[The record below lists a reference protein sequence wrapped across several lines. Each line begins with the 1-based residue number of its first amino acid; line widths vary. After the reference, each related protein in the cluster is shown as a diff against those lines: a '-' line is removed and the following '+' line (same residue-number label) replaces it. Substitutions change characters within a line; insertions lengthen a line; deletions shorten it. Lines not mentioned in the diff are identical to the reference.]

1 MITNVQ
7 NFPSS
12 SQIDRMKRI
21 VNDPNP
27 NPAVVLIIDDMREN
41 RLLLSSQLK
50 LDGHNIIEASGG
62 HDGIGMA
69 KEHDPDLIL
78 LDVMMP
84 DINGFEVC
92 KILKEDPV
100 THLIP
105 IIMITA
111 LSKVESRIEGKK
123 AGADEFLSRPHI
135 REELLVRVRTLIQ
148 LKRARKRLEEERHRL
163 QLLYDISRAVST
175 QLDLESMM
183 STIISQTQA
192 AVGATKGNIMLLNEQ
207 GQVYHKFIV
216 RAGSPIEISDR
227 VTQEVMTRGLGGWL
241 INNRR
246 PEIIKDIRQDDRWVT
261 LPDDEG
267 ETGSAIGIPL
277 IGSDRIVGI
286 LILNHPDVGYF
297 KEEHRELLEALGS
310 TVSTAIA
317 NAHLFTEV
325 SEERRKLEA
334 ILAQATDAIVTTD
347 EAWNISLFNQAA
359 ERLFGIKAQAV
370 TGKNLGDVKSLSKL
384 LTVYNQDN
392 DYSHAQ
398 EISLENGNTL
408 FASVSS
414 IRGVGY
420 AAVLQDITELKR
432 IEEFRLDQER
442 RKKQEI
448 KDSFSRYMGP
458 SLVDHVLSH
467 EPGLMARR
475 ERRHAVVMF
484 ADIRSSTRFI
494 RLVEPN
500 DVIARLNNYFTQM
513 TEVVYEFDGTIFE
526 LTGDEI
532 LVAFNAPFDQ
542 ADASV
547 RAVETAVAMHK
558 RFNALRDKL
567 FHGLSSSFGMGI
579 GIDQGDVI
587 VGNVGAETRMT
598 FRMVGDAVNTA
609 HRLVDIASDGQIV
622 LSESVYQNVQA
633 SSPSLFDLNAA
644 SMMGKVKIQGKD
656 EPEPLYRME
665 ILLEHKRPKS

>member
-1 MITNVQ
+1 MN
-7 NFPSS
+7 S
-12 SQIDRMKRI
+12 I
-21 VNDPNP
+21 VNHINKDQS
-27 NPAVVLIIDDMREN
+27 VVLIIDDMREN
-41 RLLLSSQLK
+41 RLLLSSQLR
-50 LDGHNIIEASGG
+50 LDGHTIIEASGG
-62 HDGIGMA
+62 QDGIAMA
-69 KEHDPDLIL
+69 HEHDPDLIL

-92 KILKEDPV
+92 KILKGDPS

-148 LKRARKRLEEERHRL
+148 LKRARTNLEEERHRL
-163 QLLYDISRAVST
+163 QLLYNISRAVST

-183 STIISQTQA
+183 STIITQTQA

-207 GQVYHKFIV
+207 GQVYHKFII

-241 INNRR
+241 VTNKRS
-246 PEIIKDIRQDDRWVT
+246 EIIHDIRQDDRWVT
-261 LPDDEG
+261 LPDDAR
-267 ETGSAIGIPL
+267 ETGSAIGVPL
-277 IGSDRIVGI
+277 VGSDRMVGI

-297 KEEHRELLEALGS
+297 TEEHRELLIALGS

-334 ILAQATDAIVTTD
+334 ILGQSTDAIVTTD
-347 EAWNISLFNQAA
+347 EEWHISLFNQAA
-359 ERLFGIKAQAV
+359 ERLFNLNAEDVAGKYIGDIKP
-370 TGKNLGDVKSLSKL
+370 LSVL
-384 LTVYNQDN
+384 LTLNN
-392 DYSHAQ
+392 NNGNNHASAQ
-398 EISLENGNTL
+398 EVNLENGNTL
-408 FASVSS
+408 YTSVSS
-414 IRGVGY
+414 IHGVGY

-432 IEEFRLDQER
+432 IEEFRLAEER

-448 KDSFSRYMGP
+448 KETFSRYMGP
-458 SLVDHVLSH
+458 SLVDYVLSH

-484 ADIRSSTRFI
+484 ADLRSSTRFI

-500 DVIARLNNYFTQM
+500 DVIARLNRFFTQM
-513 TEVVYEFDGTIFE
+513 TEVVYQFEGTIFE

-542 ADASV
+542 ADASS
-547 RAVETAVAMHK
+547 RALETAVAMHQ
-558 RFNALRDKL
+558 RFNALRVEL
-567 FHGLSSSFGMGI
+567 FEGLTSSFGMGI
-579 GIDQGDVI
+579 GIDQGNVI

-609 HRLVDIASDGQIV
+609 HRLVDIAADGQIV
-622 LSESVYQNVQA
+622 ISESVYKNLEIE
-633 SSPSLFDLNAA
+633 PSTLLKANPLLP
-644 SMMGKVKIQGKD
+644 MGEVEIRGKD
-656 EPEPLYRME
+656 EPERLYKVHIPREQMRHE
-665 ILLEHKRPKS
+665 

>member
-1 MITNVQ
+1 MNHTN
-7 NFPSS
+7 NEPS
-12 SQIDRMKRI
+12 
-21 VNDPNP
+21 
-27 NPAVVLIIDDMREN
+27 VVLIIDDMREN
-41 RLLLSSQLK
+41 RLLLSSQLR

-62 HDGIGMA
+62 QDGIAMA

-84 DINGFEVC
+84 DLNGFEVC
-92 KILKEDPV
+92 KILKGDAQ

-148 LKRARKRLEEERHRL
+148 LKRARTNLEEERHRL
-163 QLLYDISRAVST
+163 QLLYNISRAVST

-183 STIISQTQA
+183 SAIITQTQA
-192 AVGATKGNIMLLNEQ
+192 AVGATKGNIMLLNELEE
-207 GQVYHKFIV
+207 VYHKFII

-227 VTQEVMTRGLGGWL
+227 VTKEVMTRGLGGWL
-241 INNRR
+241 VTHKRS
-246 PEIIKDIRQDDRWVT
+246 EIIHDIRQDARWVT

-267 ETGSAIGIPL
+267 ETGSAIGVPL

-297 KEEHRELLEALGS
+297 TEEHRELLIALGS

-317 NAHLFTEV
+317 NAHLFTEI

-334 ILAQATDAIVTTD
+334 ILGQATDAIVTTD
-347 EAWNISLFNQAA
+347 ENWNISLFNQAA
-359 ERLFGIKAQAV
+359 ERLFDLRAKDVA
-370 TGKNLGDVKSLSKL
+370 GKYIGDVKPLSALLKL
-384 LTVYNQDN
+384 
-392 DYSHAQ
+392 YSNGSSHASAQ
-398 EISLENGNTL
+398 EINLENGNTL
-408 FASVSS
+408 YTSVSP
-414 IRGVGY
+414 IHGVGY

-448 KDSFSRYMGP
+448 KETFSRYMGP
-458 SLVDHVLSH
+458 SLVDYVLSH

-484 ADIRSSTRFI
+484 ADLRSSTRFI

-500 DVIARLNNYFTQM
+500 DVIARLNRFFTQM
-513 TEVVYEFDGTIFE
+513 TEVVYKFEGTIFE

-532 LVAFNAPFDQ
+532 LIAFNAPFDQ
-542 ADASV
+542 VDASS
-547 RAVETAVAMHK
+547 RALETAVAMHQ
-558 RFNALRDKL
+558 RFNALRVEL
-567 FHGLSSSFGMGI
+567 FEGLTSSFGMGI
-579 GIDQGDVI
+579 GIDQGNVI

-609 HRLVDIASDGQIV
+609 HRLVDIAADGQIV
-622 LSESVYQNVQA
+622 ISESVYENLEID
-633 SSPSLFDLNAA
+633 SNALLQINPLEP
-644 SMMGKVKIQGKD
+644 MGEVEIRGKD
-656 EPEPLYRME
+656 EPERLYRVE
-665 ILLEHKRPKS
+665 IPREQMRHE

>member
-1 MITNVQ
+1 MNQTNQ
-7 NFPSS
+7 DSS
-12 SQIDRMKRI
+12 
-21 VNDPNP
+21 
-27 NPAVVLIIDDMREN
+27 VVLIIDDMREN

-50 LDGHNIIEASGG
+50 LDGHNILEASGG
-62 HDGIGMA
+62 QDGIAMA
-69 KEHDPDLIL
+69 QKHDPDLIL

-92 KILKEDPV
+92 KILKSDPT

-148 LKRARKRLEEERHRL
+148 LKRARTNLEEERHRL
-163 QLLYDISRAVST
+163 QLLYNISRAVST

-183 STIISQTQA
+183 STIIEQTQA

-207 GQVYHKFIV
+207 GEVYHKFII

-227 VTQEVMTRGLGGWL
+227 VTREVMTRGLGGWL
-241 INNRR
+241 VTNKRS
-246 PEIIKDIRQDDRWVT
+246 EIIHDIRQDNRWIT

-277 IGSDRIVGI
+277 IGSDRMVGI
-286 LILNHPDVGYF
+286 LILNHPDVRYF
-297 KEEHRELLEALGS
+297 TQDHMNLLNALGS

-317 NAHLFTEV
+317 NAHLFTEI

-334 ILAQATDAIVTTD
+334 ILRQSTDAIVTAD
-347 EAWNISLFNQAA
+347 EDWTISLINQAA
-359 ERLFGIKAQAV
+359 ERLFDLKAEDVAGQYIGDIKP
-370 TGKNLGDVKSLSKL
+370 LSVL
-384 LTVYNQDN
+384 LTVHNN
-392 DYSHAQ
+392 GSNLANAQ
-398 EISLENGNTL
+398 EIKTESGSTL
-408 FASVSS
+408 FTSVSA
-414 IRGVGY
+414 IQGVGY

-432 IEEFRLDQER
+432 IEEFRLAEER

-448 KDSFSRYMGP
+448 KETFSRYMGP
-458 SLVDHVLSH
+458 SLVDYVLSH

-475 ERRHAVVMF
+475 ERRRAVVMF
-484 ADIRSSTRFI
+484 ADIRSFTRFT
-494 RLVEPN
+494 RMVEPN
-500 DVIARLNNYFTQM
+500 EVIERLNKFFTKM
-513 TEVVYEFDGTIFE
+513 TEVVYRYEGTIFE

-542 ADASV
+542 IDAAS
-547 RAVETAVAMHK
+547 RAVETAVAMQK
-558 RFNALRDKL
+558 RFNALRMDL
-567 FHGLSSSFGMGI
+567 FDELTTGFGMGI
-579 GIDQGDVI
+579 GIDEGNVI

-609 HRLVDIASDGQIV
+609 HRLVDIAVDGQIV
-622 LSESVYQNVQA
+622 VSEGVYQKLQVN
-633 SSPSLFDLNAA
+633 SSSLLKAHPLS
-644 SMMGKVKIQGKD
+644 SMGAVEIRGKD
-656 EPEPLYRME
+656 EPENLFQVQIPLE
-665 ILLEHKRPKS
+665 QKLAQEEL

>member
-1 MITNVQ
+1 MPQHQVN
-7 NFPSS
+7 S
-12 SQIDRMKRI
+12 I
-21 VNDPNP
+21 VNQTNHDSS
-27 NPAVVLIIDDMREN
+27 VVLIVDDMREN

-50 LDGHNIIEASGG
+50 LDGHNILEASGG
-62 HDGIGMA
+62 QDGIEMA
-69 KEHDPDLIL
+69 KKHDPDLIL

-92 KILKEDPV
+92 KTLKADPQ

-148 LKRARKRLEEERHRL
+148 LKRARTNLEEERHRL
-163 QLLYDISRAVST
+163 QLLYNISRAVST
-175 QLDLESMM
+175 QLDLEPMM
-183 STIISQTQA
+183 STIIEQTQA
-192 AVGATKGNIMLLNEQ
+192 AVGATKGNIMLLNELNE
-207 GQVYHKFIV
+207 VYHKFII

-227 VTQEVMTRGLGGWL
+227 VTREVMTRGLGGWL
-241 INNRR
+241 VTNKRS
-246 PEIIKDIRQDDRWVT
+246 EIIHDIRQDERWIT

-277 IGSDRIVGI
+277 IGSDRVVGI

-297 KEEHRELLEALGS
+297 TDDHKDLLNALGS
-310 TVSTAIA
+310 TVSTAIT
-317 NAHLFTEV
+317 NAHYFTEI

-334 ILAQATDAIVTTD
+334 ILGQATDAIVTTD
-347 EAWNISLFNQAA
+347 EEWNISLFNQAA
-359 ERLFGIKAQAV
+359 ERLFGLQAEAV
-370 TGKNLGDVKSLSKL
+370 AGKYIGDFQPLSVL
-384 LTVYNQDN
+384 LSVYSNGN
-392 DYSHAQ
+392 HHANAQ
-398 EISLENGNTL
+398 EIKMENGRTL
-408 FASVSS
+408 YTSVSP
-414 IRGVGY
+414 IQGVGY

-432 IEEFRLDQER
+432 IEEFRLAEER

-448 KDSFSRYMGP
+448 KETFSRYMGP
-458 SLVDHVLSH
+458 SLVDYVLSH

-475 ERRHAVVMF
+475 ERRRAVVMF
-484 ADIRSSTRFI
+484 ADIRSFTRFT

-500 DVIARLNNYFTQM
+500 QVIKRLNKFFTKM
-513 TEVVYEFDGTIFE
+513 TEVVYQFEGTIFE

-542 ADASV
+542 ADAAS
-547 RAVETAVAMHK
+547 RAVETAVAMQK
-558 RFNALRDKL
+558 RFNALRVEL
-567 FHGLSSSFGMGI
+567 FEELNTGFGMGI
-579 GIDQGDVI
+579 GIDEGNVI

-609 HRLVDIASDGQIV
+609 HRLVDIAVDGQIV
-622 LSESVYQNVQA
+622 ISEGVYQKIQVN
-633 SSPSLFDLNAA
+633 SSPLLQAHPLSP
-644 SMMGKVKIQGKD
+644 MGAIEIRGKD
-656 EPEPLYRME
+656 EPENLYQVQIPLEQKLTDER
-665 ILLEHKRPKS
+665 L

>member
-1 MITNVQ
+1 MPIHQVN
-7 NFPSS
+7 S
-12 SQIDRMKRI
+12 I
-21 VNDPNP
+21 VNQTNKEPS
-27 NPAVVLIIDDMREN
+27 VVLIIDDMREN
-41 RLLLSSQLK
+41 RLLLSSQLR
-50 LDGHNIIEASGG
+50 LDGHSILEASGG
-62 HDGIGMA
+62 HDGIAMA
-69 KEHDPDLIL
+69 QEHDPDLIL

-92 KILKEDPV
+92 KILKGDTR

-148 LKRARKRLEEERHRL
+148 LKRARTNLEEERHRL
-163 QLLYDISRAVST
+163 QLLYNISRAVST

-183 STIISQTQA
+183 STIITQTQA

-207 GQVYHKFIV
+207 EHVYHKFII

-241 INNRR
+241 VANKRS
-246 PEIIKDIRQDDRWVT
+246 EIIHNIRQDDRWVT

-267 ETGSAIGIPL
+267 ETGSAIGVPL

-297 KEEHRELLEALGS
+297 TEEHRELLIALGS

-317 NAHLFTEV
+317 NAHLFTEI

-334 ILAQATDAIVTTD
+334 ILRQATDAIVTTD
-347 EAWNISLFNQAA
+347 ENWNISLFNKAA
-359 ERLFGIKAQAV
+359 ERLFDITADDVAGRYIGDIKPLSV
-370 TGKNLGDVKSLSKL
+370 LLKVYSNGNNLP
-384 LTVYNQDN
+384 N
-392 DYSHAQ
+392 AQ
-398 EISLENGNTL
+398 EINLENGNTL
-408 FASVSS
+408 FTSVSP
-414 IRGVGY
+414 IQDVGY

-432 IEEFRLDQER
+432 IEEFRLTEER

-448 KDSFSRYMGP
+448 KETFSRYMGP
-458 SLVDHVLSH
+458 SLVDYVLSH

-484 ADIRSSTRFI
+484 ADIRSFTRFT

-500 DVIARLNNYFTQM
+500 EVIERLNKFFTKM
-513 TEVVYEFDGTIFE
+513 TEVVYRYEGTIFE

-542 ADASV
+542 LDAAN
-547 RAVETAVAMHK
+547 RAVETAVAMQK
-558 RFNALRDKL
+558 RFNALRMDL
-567 FHGLSSSFGMGI
+567 FEELRTGFGMGI
-579 GIDQGDVI
+579 GIDEGNVI

-609 HRLVDIASDGQIV
+609 HRLVDIAVDGQIV
-622 LSESVYQNVQA
+622 VSEGIYQNLQIENSELLQA
-633 SSPSLFDLNAA
+633 HPLK
-644 SMMGKVKIQGKD
+644 SMGAVEIRGKD
-656 EPEPLYRME
+656 EPENLYQ
-665 ILLEHKRPKS
+665 IHVSLEETLAEEEL

>member
-1 MITNVQ
+1 MNHTNKE
-7 NFPSS
+7 SS
-12 SQIDRMKRI
+12 
-21 VNDPNP
+21 
-27 NPAVVLIIDDMREN
+27 VVLIIDDMREN
-41 RLLLSSQLK
+41 RLLLSSQLR
-50 LDGHNIIEASGG
+50 LDGHHILEASGG
-62 HDGIGMA
+62 QDGIAMA
-69 KEHDPDLIL
+69 REHDPDLIL

-92 KILKEDPV
+92 KILKEDLT

-148 LKRARKRLEEERHRL
+148 LKRARTNLEEERHRL
-163 QLLYDISRAVST
+163 QLLYNISRAVST

-183 STIISQTQA
+183 SAIIAQTQA

-207 GQVYHKFIV
+207 GQVYHKFII
-216 RAGSPIEISDR
+216 RAGSPLEISDR

-241 INNRR
+241 VANKRS
-246 PEIIKDIRQDDRWVT
+246 EIIHDIRQDTRWVT

-267 ETGSAIGIPL
+267 ETGSAIGVPL

-297 KEEHRELLEALGS
+297 TEEQRELLIALGS

-317 NAHLFTEV
+317 NAHLFTEI

-334 ILAQATDAIVTTD
+334 ILGQATDAIVTTD
-347 EAWNISLFNQAA
+347 ESWNISLFNQAA
-359 ERLFGIKAQAV
+359 ERLFNLKAEKV
-370 TGKNLGDVKSLSKL
+370 TGRFLGDVKPLSVL
-384 LTVYNQDN
+384 LAVYSNGSNQA
-392 DYSHAQ
+392 SAQ
-398 EISLENGNTL
+398 EISLENGSTL
-408 FASVSS
+408 FTSVSP
-414 IRGVGY
+414 IQGVGY
-420 AAVLQDITELKR
+420 AAVLQDITEMKR
-432 IEEFRLDQER
+432 IEEFRLAEEI

-448 KDSFSRYMGP
+448 KETFSRYMGP
-458 SLVDHVLSH
+458 SLVDYVLSH

-484 ADIRSSTRFI
+484 ADLRSSTRFI

-500 DVIARLNNYFTQM
+500 DVIARLNRFFTQM
-513 TEVVYEFDGTIFE
+513 TEVVYQFEGTIFE

-542 ADASV
+542 ADASS
-547 RAVETAVAMHK
+547 RAVETAVAMHQ
-558 RFNALRDKL
+558 RFNALRLEL
-567 FHGLSSSFGMGI
+567 FEGLTSSFGMGI
-579 GIDQGDVI
+579 GIDQGNVI

-609 HRLVDIASDGQIV
+609 HRLVDIAADGQIV
-622 LSESVYQNVQA
+622 ISESVYKNIGVDSSPLLQA
-633 SSPSLFDLNAA
+633 SQFE
-644 SMMGKVKIQGKD
+644 SMGEVEIRGKD
-656 EPEPLYRME
+656 EPEHLYKIQVPLNQMRYE
-665 ILLEHKRPKS
+665 

>member
-1 MITNVQ
+1 
-7 NFPSS
+7 
-12 SQIDRMKRI
+12 
-21 VNDPNP
+21 
-27 NPAVVLIIDDMREN
+27 
-41 RLLLSSQLK
+41 
-50 LDGHNIIEASGG
+50 
-62 HDGIGMA
+62 
-69 KEHDPDLIL
+69 
-78 LDVMMP
+78 
-84 DINGFEVC
+84 
-92 KILKEDPV
+92 
-100 THLIP
+100 
-105 IIMITA
+105 MITA

-148 LKRARKRLEEERHRL
+148 LKRARTNLEEERHRL
-163 QLLYDISRAVST
+163 QLLYNISRAVST

-183 STIISQTQA
+183 SAIITQTQA

-207 GQVYHKFIV
+207 EEVYHKFII

-227 VTQEVMTRGLGGWL
+227 VTEEVMTRGLGGWL
-241 INNRR
+241 VTNKRS
-246 PEIIKDIRQDDRWVT
+246 EIIHDIRQDDRWVT

-267 ETGSAIGIPL
+267 ETGSAIGVPL

-297 KEEHRELLEALGS
+297 TEEHRELLIALGS

-317 NAHLFTEV
+317 NAHLFTEI

-334 ILAQATDAIVTTD
+334 ILGQATDAIVTTD
-347 EAWNISLFNQAA
+347 ENWNISLFNQAA
-359 ERLFGIKAQAV
+359 ERLFGLKSEDVA
-370 TGKNLGDVKSLSKL
+370 GKYIGDVKPLSVLLKL
-384 LTVYNQDN
+384 
-392 DYSHAQ
+392 YSNGSSHASAQ
-398 EISLENGNTL
+398 EINLENGNTL
-408 FASVSS
+408 YTSVSP
-414 IRGVGY
+414 IQGVGY

-448 KDSFSRYMGP
+448 KETFSRYMGP
-458 SLVDHVLSH
+458 SLVDYVLSH

-484 ADIRSSTRFI
+484 ADLRSSTRFI

-500 DVIARLNNYFTQM
+500 EVIARLNRFFTQM
-513 TEVVYEFDGTIFE
+513 TEVVYQFEGTIFE

-542 ADASV
+542 ADASS
-547 RAVETAVAMHK
+547 RALETAVAMHQ
-558 RFNALRDKL
+558 RFNALRVEL
-567 FHGLSSSFGMGI
+567 FEGLTSSFGMGI
-579 GIDQGDVI
+579 GIDQGNVI

-609 HRLVDIASDGQIV
+609 HRLVDIATDGQIV
-622 LSESVYQNVQA
+622 ISESVYENLAIESNELLQINPLEA
-633 SSPSLFDLNAA
+633 
-644 SMMGKVKIQGKD
+644 MGEVEIRGKD
-656 EPEPLYRME
+656 EPERLYRIHIPREQMRHE
-665 ILLEHKRPKS
+665 

>member
-1 MITNVQ
+1 MNHTN
-7 NFPSS
+7 NEPS
-12 SQIDRMKRI
+12 
-21 VNDPNP
+21 
-27 NPAVVLIIDDMREN
+27 VVLIIDDMREN
-41 RLLLSSQLK
+41 RLLLSSQLR

-62 HDGIGMA
+62 QDGIAMA

-84 DINGFEVC
+84 DLNGFEVC
-92 KILKEDPV
+92 KILKGDAQ

-148 LKRARKRLEEERHRL
+148 LKRARTNLEEERHRL
-163 QLLYDISRAVST
+163 QLLYNISRAVST

-183 STIISQTQA
+183 SAIITQTQA
-192 AVGATKGNIMLLNEQ
+192 AVGATKGNIMLLNELEE
-207 GQVYHKFIV
+207 VYHKFII

-227 VTQEVMTRGLGGWL
+227 VTKEVMTRGLGGWL
-241 INNRR
+241 VAHKRS
-246 PEIIKDIRQDDRWVT
+246 EIIHDIRQDARWVT

-267 ETGSAIGIPL
+267 ETGSAIGVPL

-297 KEEHRELLEALGS
+297 TEEHRELLIALGS

-317 NAHLFTEV
+317 NAHLFTEI

-334 ILAQATDAIVTTD
+334 ILGQATDAIVTTD
-347 EAWNISLFNQAA
+347 ENWNISLFNQAA
-359 ERLFGIKAQAV
+359 ERLFNLTAKDV
-370 TGKNLGDVKSLSKL
+370 SGKYIGDVKPLSALLKL
-384 LTVYNQDN
+384 YNN
-392 DYSHAQ
+392 GSSHASAQ
-398 EISLENGNTL
+398 EINLENGNTL
-408 FASVSS
+408 YTSVSP
-414 IRGVGY
+414 IHGVGY

-448 KDSFSRYMGP
+448 KETFSRYMGP
-458 SLVDHVLSH
+458 SLVDYVLSH

-484 ADIRSSTRFI
+484 ADLRSSTRFI

-500 DVIARLNNYFTQM
+500 DVIARLNRFFTQM
-513 TEVVYEFDGTIFE
+513 TEVVYKFEGTIFE

-532 LVAFNAPFDQ
+532 LIAFNAPFDQ
-542 ADASV
+542 VDASS
-547 RAVETAVAMHK
+547 RALETAVAMHQ
-558 RFNALRDKL
+558 RFNALRVEL
-567 FHGLSSSFGMGI
+567 FEGLTSSFGMGI
-579 GIDQGDVI
+579 GIDQGNVI

-609 HRLVDIASDGQIV
+609 HRLVDIAADGQIV
-622 LSESVYQNVQA
+622 ISESVYENLEID
-633 SSPSLFDLNAA
+633 SNALLQINPLEP
-644 SMMGKVKIQGKD
+644 MGEVEIRGKD
-656 EPEPLYRME
+656 EPERLYRVHIPREQMRHE
-665 ILLEHKRPKS
+665 

>member
-1 MITNVQ
+1 MPIHQVN
-7 NFPSS
+7 S
-12 SQIDRMKRI
+12 I
-21 VNDPNP
+21 VNQTNKAPS
-27 NPAVVLIIDDMREN
+27 VVLIIDDMREN
-41 RLLLSSQLK
+41 RLLLSSQLR
-50 LDGHNIIEASGG
+50 LDGHSILEASGG
-62 HDGIGMA
+62 HDGIAMA
-69 KEHDPDLIL
+69 QEHDPDLIL

-92 KILKEDPV
+92 RILKGDAR

-148 LKRARKRLEEERHRL
+148 LKRARTNLEEERHRL
-163 QLLYDISRAVST
+163 QLLYNISRAVST
-175 QLDLESMM
+175 QLELESMM
-183 STIISQTQA
+183 STIITQTQA
-192 AVGATKGNIMLLNEQ
+192 AVGATKGNIMLLSEQ
-207 GQVYHKFIV
+207 GQVYHKFII

-241 INNRR
+241 VANKRS
-246 PEIIKDIRQDDRWVT
+246 EIIHNIRQDDRWVT

-267 ETGSAIGIPL
+267 ETGSAIGVPL
-277 IGSDRIVGI
+277 IGSERIVGI

-297 KEEHRELLEALGS
+297 TEEHRELLIALGS

-317 NAHLFTEV
+317 NAHFFTEI

-334 ILAQATDAIVTTD
+334 ILRQATDAIVTTD
-347 EAWNISLFNQAA
+347 ENWNISLFNKAA
-359 ERLFGIKAQAV
+359 ERLFDITADDVAGKYIGDIKPLSVLLQV
-370 TGKNLGDVKSLSKL
+370 YSNGSNLA
-384 LTVYNQDN
+384 N
-392 DYSHAQ
+392 AQ

-408 FASVSS
+408 FTSVSP
-414 IRGVGY
+414 IQDVGY

-432 IEEFRLDQER
+432 IEEFRLTEER

-448 KDSFSRYMGP
+448 KETFSRYMGP
-458 SLVDHVLSH
+458 SLVDYVLSH

-484 ADIRSSTRFI
+484 ADIRSFTRFT
-494 RLVEPN
+494 RLVEP
-500 DVIARLNNYFTQM
+500 DEVIERLNKFFTKM
-513 TEVVYEFDGTIFE
+513 TEVVYRYEGTIFE

-542 ADASV
+542 LDAAN
-547 RAVETAVAMHK
+547 RAVETAIAMQK
-558 RFNALRDKL
+558 RFNALRMEL
-567 FHGLSSSFGMGI
+567 FEELSTGFGMGI
-579 GIDQGDVI
+579 GIDEGNVI

-609 HRLVDIASDGQIV
+609 HRLVDIAVDGQIV
-622 LSESVYQNVQA
+622 VSEGICQNLQLEGSELLQA
-633 SSPSLFDLNAA
+633 HPLLP
-644 SMMGKVKIQGKD
+644 MGAIEIRGKD
-656 EPEPLYRME
+656 EPENLYQIHVSLEE
-665 ILLEHKRPKS
+665 ILAEEEL

>member
-1 MITNVQ
+1 VN
-7 NFPSS
+7 S
-12 SQIDRMKRI
+12 I
-21 VNDPNP
+21 VNHTNKQPSI
-27 NPAVVLIIDDMREN
+27 VLIIDDMREN
-41 RLLLSSQLK
+41 RLLLSSQLR
-50 LDGHNIIEASGG
+50 LDGHTIIEASGG
-62 HDGIGMA
+62 QNGITMA
-69 KEHDPDLIL
+69 QEHDPDLIL

-92 KILKEDPV
+92 KILKADPS

-148 LKRARKRLEEERHRL
+148 LKRARTNLEEERHRL
-163 QLLYDISRAVST
+163 QLLYNISRAVST

-183 STIISQTQA
+183 STIITQTQA

-207 GQVYHKFIV
+207 GQVYHKFII

-241 INNRR
+241 VTNKRS
-246 PEIIKDIRQDDRWVT
+246 EIIHDIRQDDRWVT

-267 ETGSAIGIPL
+267 EKGSAIGIPL
-277 IGSDRIVGI
+277 IGSDRMVGI

-297 KEEHRELLEALGS
+297 TEEHRKLLIALGS

-317 NAHLFTEV
+317 NAHLFTEI

-334 ILAQATDAIVTTD
+334 ILGQSTDAIVTTD
-347 EAWNISLFNQAA
+347 EEWHISLFNQAA
-359 ERLFGIKAQAV
+359 ERLFNLKAEDVSGKFIGDIKP
-370 TGKNLGDVKSLSKL
+370 LSVL
-384 LTVYNQDN
+384 LRLYNN
-392 DYSHAQ
+392 NGTSHTNAQ
-398 EISLENGNTL
+398 EISLENGSTL
-408 FASVSS
+408 FTSVSS
-414 IRGVGY
+414 IQGVGY

-448 KDSFSRYMGP
+448 KETFSRYMGP
-458 SLVDHVLSH
+458 SLVDYVLSH

-484 ADIRSSTRFI
+484 ADLRSSTRFI

-500 DVIARLNNYFTQM
+500 DVIARLNRFFTQM
-513 TEVVYEFDGTIFE
+513 TEVVYQFEGTIFE

-542 ADASV
+542 ADASS
-547 RAVETAVAMHK
+547 RALETAVAMHQ
-558 RFNALRDKL
+558 RFNALRVEL
-567 FHGLSSSFGMGI
+567 FEGLTSSFGMGI
-579 GIDQGDVI
+579 GIDQGNVI

-609 HRLVDIASDGQIV
+609 HRLVDIAADGQIV
-622 LSESVYQNVQA
+622 ISKSVYENLEIE
-633 SSPSLFDLNAA
+633 SNALLQVNPLEP
-644 SMMGKVKIQGKD
+644 MGEVEIRGKD
-656 EPEPLYRME
+656 EPEHLYKVQIPREQMRNE
-665 ILLEHKRPKS
+665 

>member
-1 MITNVQ
+1 MNC
-7 NFPSS
+7 
-12 SQIDRMKRI
+12 I
-21 VNDPNP
+21 VNNT
-27 NPAVVLIIDDMREN
+27 NKEQAVVLIIDDMREN

-50 LDGHNIIEASGG
+50 LDGHSIIEASGG
-62 HDGIGMA
+62 QDGIAMA
-69 KEHDPDLIL
+69 QQHDPDLIL

-92 KILKEDPV
+92 KVLKEDLR
-100 THLIP
+100 THLSP

-148 LKRARKRLEEERHRL
+148 LKRARTNLEEERHRL
-163 QLLYDISRAVST
+163 QLLYNISRAVST

-183 STIISQTQA
+183 STIITQTQA
-192 AVGATKGNIMLLNEQ
+192 AVEATKGNIMLLNEQ
-207 GQVYHKFIV
+207 GRVYHKFII

-241 INNRR
+241 VANKRS
-246 PEIIKDIRQDDRWVT
+246 EIIHDIRQDDRWVT
-261 LPDDEG
+261 LPDDQQ
-267 ETGSAIGIPL
+267 ETGSAIGVPL

-297 KEEHRELLEALGS
+297 TEEHRELLIALGS

-334 ILAQATDAIVTTD
+334 ILGQATDAIVTTD
-347 EAWNISLFNQAA
+347 ESWNISLFNQAA
-359 ERLFGIKAQAV
+359 EKLFNLQATEV
-370 TGKNLGDVKSLSKL
+370 QGLYLGDVKPLSVL
-384 LTVYNQDN
+384 LTVYDN
-392 DYSHAQ
+392 GNSHANAQ
-398 EISLENGNTL
+398 EINLENGSTL
-408 FASVSS
+408 FTSVSP
-414 IRGVGY
+414 IQGVGY

-432 IEEFRLDQER
+432 IEQFRLAEER

-448 KDSFSRYMGP
+448 KETFSRYMGP
-458 SLVDHVLSH
+458 SLIDYVLSH

-484 ADIRSSTRFI
+484 ADIRSFTRFT

-500 DVIARLNNYFTQM
+500 EVIERLNKFFTKM
-513 TEVVYEFDGTIFE
+513 TEVVYEFEGTIFE

-542 ADASV
+542 ADAPS
-547 RAVETAVAMHK
+547 RAVKTAVAMQE
-558 RFNALRDKL
+558 RFNALRMEL
-567 FHGLSSSFGMGI
+567 FEELSIGFGMGI

-609 HRLVDIASDGQIV
+609 HRLVDIATDGQIV
-622 LSESVYQNVQA
+622 ISESVFQNLHVE
-633 SSPSLFDLNAA
+633 SSPLLQANPLLP
-644 SMMGKVKIQGKD
+644 MGEVEIRGKD
-656 EPEPLYRME
+656 EPERLYQVQIPLEQMRTH
-665 ILLEHKRPKS
+665 L

>member
-1 MITNVQ
+1 M
-7 NFPSS
+7 
-12 SQIDRMKRI
+12 
-21 VNDPNP
+21 NDTHNK
-27 NPAVVLIIDDMREN
+27 PAVVLIIDDMREN

-62 HDGIGMA
+62 QDGIAMA
-69 KEHDPDLIL
+69 QQRDPDLIL

-92 KILKEDPV
+92 KILKEDKR

-148 LKRARKRLEEERHRL
+148 LKRARTHLEEERHRL
-163 QLLYDISRAVST
+163 QLLYNISRAVST

-183 STIISQTQA
+183 STIITQTQA

-207 GQVYHKFIV
+207 EHVYHKFII

-241 INNRR
+241 IANKRS
-246 PEIIKDIRQDDRWVT
+246 EIIHDIRQDDRWIT

-267 ETGSAIGIPL
+267 ETGSAIGVPL
-277 IGSDRIVGI
+277 IGSDRIVGV
-286 LILNHPDVGYF
+286 LILNHPNVGYF
-297 KEEHRELLEALGS
+297 TEEHRELLIALGS

-334 ILAQATDAIVTTD
+334 ILGQATDAIVTTD

-359 ERLFGIKAQAV
+359 EKLFDLKAEDV
-370 TGKNLGDVKSLSKL
+370 KGKYLGDVKPLSVL
-384 LTVYNQDN
+384 LTVYDGNGN
-392 DYSHAQ
+392 NHANAQ

-408 FASVSS
+408 FTSVSS
-414 IRGVGY
+414 IHGVGY

-432 IEEFRLDQER
+432 IEEFRLASER

-448 KDSFSRYMGP
+448 KDTFSRYMGP
-458 SLVDHVLSH
+458 SLIEHVLSH

-484 ADIRSSTRFI
+484 ADLRSSTRFI

-500 DVIARLNNYFTQM
+500 DVIARLNHYFTQM
-513 TEVVYEFDGTIFE
+513 TEVVYQFEGTIFE

-542 ADASV
+542 ADASN
-547 RAVETAVAMHK
+547 RAMETAVAMHE
-558 RFNALRDKL
+558 RFNALRVEL
-567 FHGLSSSFGMGI
+567 FEGLSSSFGMGI
-579 GIDQGDVI
+579 GIDQGNVI

-622 LSESVYQNVQA
+622 ISESVFENLEIE
-633 SSPSLFDLNAA
+633 SSPLLQANPLHA
-644 SMMGKVKIQGKD
+644 MGEVEIQGKD
-656 EPEPLYRME
+656 EPERLYQVQIPLGQTRTE
-665 ILLEHKRPKS
+665 L

>member
-1 MITNVQ
+1 MNQTN
-7 NFPSS
+7 NKPS
-12 SQIDRMKRI
+12 
-21 VNDPNP
+21 
-27 NPAVVLIIDDMREN
+27 VVLIIDDMREN
-41 RLLLSSQLK
+41 RLLLSSQLR

-62 HDGIGMA
+62 QDGIAMA

-84 DINGFEVC
+84 DLNGFEVC
-92 KILKEDPV
+92 KILKSDSQ

-148 LKRARKRLEEERHRL
+148 LKRARTHLEEERHRL
-163 QLLYDISRAVST
+163 QLLYNISRAVST

-183 STIISQTQA
+183 STIITQTQA
-192 AVGATKGNIMLLNEQ
+192 AVGATKGNIMLLNEREE
-207 GQVYHKFIV
+207 VYHKFIV

-227 VTQEVMTRGLGGWL
+227 VTKEVMTRGLGGWL
-241 INNRR
+241 VTHKRS
-246 PEIIKDIRQDDRWVT
+246 EIIHDIGQDARWVT

-267 ETGSAIGIPL
+267 ETGSAIGVPL

-297 KEEHRELLEALGS
+297 TEDHRELLIALGS

-317 NAHLFTEV
+317 NAHLFTEI

-334 ILAQATDAIVTTD
+334 ILGQATDAIVTTD
-347 EAWNISLFNQAA
+347 ENWNISLFNQAA
-359 ERLFGIKAQAV
+359 ERLFDLKANDVA
-370 TGKNLGDVKSLSKL
+370 GKYLGDVKPLSALLKL
-384 LTVYNQDN
+384 
-392 DYSHAQ
+392 YSNGSSHASAQ
-398 EISLENGNTL
+398 EINLENGNTL
-408 FASVSS
+408 YTSVSP
-414 IRGVGY
+414 IQGVGY

-448 KDSFSRYMGP
+448 KETFSRYMGP
-458 SLVDHVLSH
+458 SLVDYVLSH

-484 ADIRSSTRFI
+484 ADLRSSTRFI

-500 DVIARLNNYFTQM
+500 DVIARLNRFFTQM
-513 TEVVYEFDGTIFE
+513 TEVVYKSEGTIFE

-532 LVAFNAPFDQ
+532 LIAFNAPFDQ
-542 ADASV
+542 VDASS
-547 RAVETAVAMHK
+547 RALETAVAMHQ
-558 RFNALRDKL
+558 RFNALRVEL
-567 FHGLSSSFGMGI
+567 FEGLTSSFGMGI
-579 GIDQGDVI
+579 GIDQGNVI

-609 HRLVDIASDGQIV
+609 HRLVDIAADGQIV
-622 LSESVYQNVQA
+622 ISESVYQNLEIESNELLQIN
-633 SSPSLFDLNAA
+633 PLEP
-644 SMMGKVKIQGKD
+644 MGAVEIRGKD
-656 EPEPLYRME
+656 EPERLYRVE
-665 ILLEHKRPKS
+665 IPREQMRHE

>member
-1 MITNVQ
+1 MPIHQVN
-7 NFPSS
+7 S
-12 SQIDRMKRI
+12 I
-21 VNDPNP
+21 VNQTNKEPS
-27 NPAVVLIIDDMREN
+27 VVLIIDDMREN
-41 RLLLSSQLK
+41 RLLLSSQLR
-50 LDGHNIIEASGG
+50 LDGHSILEASGG
-62 HDGIGMA
+62 HDGIAMA
-69 KEHDPDLIL
+69 QEHDPDLIL

-92 KILKEDPV
+92 KILKGDTR

-148 LKRARKRLEEERHRL
+148 LKRARTNLEEERHRL
-163 QLLYDISRAVST
+163 QLLYNISRAVST

-183 STIISQTQA
+183 STIITQTQA

-207 GQVYHKFIV
+207 EHVYHKFII

-241 INNRR
+241 VANKRS
-246 PEIIKDIRQDDRWVT
+246 EIIHNIRQDDRWVT

-267 ETGSAIGIPL
+267 ETGAAIGVPL

-297 KEEHRELLEALGS
+297 TEEHRELLIALGS

-317 NAHLFTEV
+317 NAHLFTEI

-334 ILAQATDAIVTTD
+334 ILRQATDAIVTTD
-347 EAWNISLFNQAA
+347 ENWNISLFNKAA
-359 ERLFGIKAQAV
+359 ERLFDITADDVAGRYIGDIKPLSV
-370 TGKNLGDVKSLSKL
+370 LLKVYSNGNNLP
-384 LTVYNQDN
+384 N
-392 DYSHAQ
+392 AQ
-398 EISLENGNTL
+398 EINLENGNTL
-408 FASVSS
+408 FTSVSP
-414 IRGVGY
+414 IQDVGY

-432 IEEFRLDQER
+432 IEEFRLTEER

-448 KDSFSRYMGP
+448 KETFSRYMGP
-458 SLVDHVLSH
+458 SLVDYVLSH

-484 ADIRSSTRFI
+484 ADIRSFTRFT

-500 DVIARLNNYFTQM
+500 EVIERLNKFFTKM
-513 TEVVYEFDGTIFE
+513 TEVVYRYEGTIFE

-542 ADASV
+542 LDAAN
-547 RAVETAVAMHK
+547 RAVETAVAMQK
-558 RFNALRDKL
+558 RFNALRMDL
-567 FHGLSSSFGMGI
+567 FEELRTGFGMGI
-579 GIDQGDVI
+579 GIDEGNVI

-609 HRLVDIASDGQIV
+609 HRLVDIAVDGQIV
-622 LSESVYQNVQA
+622 VSEGIYQNLQLESSELLQA
-633 SSPSLFDLNAA
+633 HPLK
-644 SMMGKVKIQGKD
+644 SMGAVEIRGKD
-656 EPEPLYRME
+656 EPENLYQ
-665 ILLEHKRPKS
+665 IHVSLEETLAEEEL

>member
-1 MITNVQ
+1 MN
-7 NFPSS
+7 S
-12 SQIDRMKRI
+12 I
-21 VNDPNP
+21 VNQTEKEPS
-27 NPAVVLIIDDMREN
+27 VVLIIDDMREN
-41 RLLLSSQLK
+41 RLLLSSQLR
-50 LDGHNIIEASGG
+50 LDGHSIIEASGG
-62 HDGIGMA
+62 QDGIAMA
-69 KEHDPDLIL
+69 QAHDPDLIL

-92 KILKEDPV
+92 KILKGDTR

-148 LKRARKRLEEERHRL
+148 LKRARTHLEEERHRL
-163 QLLYDISRAVST
+163 QLLYNISRAVST

-183 STIISQTQA
+183 STIITQTQA

-207 GQVYHKFIV
+207 GQVYHKFII

-241 INNRR
+241 VANKRS
-246 PEIIKDIRQDDRWVT
+246 EIIHNIRQDDRWVT

-267 ETGSAIGIPL
+267 ETGSAIGVPL

-297 KEEHRELLEALGS
+297 TEEHRELLIALGS

-317 NAHLFTEV
+317 NAHLFTEI

-334 ILAQATDAIVTTD
+334 ILRQATDAIVTTD
-347 EAWNISLFNQAA
+347 EDWHISMFNQAA
-359 ERLFGIKAQAV
+359 ERLFDLKAEDVA
-370 TGKNLGDVKSLSKL
+370 GKHIGDVKPLSVL
-384 LTVYNQDN
+384 LTVHSNGSN
-392 DYSHAQ
+392 LANAQ
-398 EISLENGNTL
+398 EINLENGSTL
-408 FASVSS
+408 FTSVSP
-414 IRGVGY
+414 IQDVGY

-432 IEEFRLDQER
+432 IEEFRLAEER

-448 KDSFSRYMGP
+448 KETFSRYMGP
-458 SLVDHVLSH
+458 SLVDYVLSH

-475 ERRHAVVMF
+475 ERRRAVVMF
-484 ADIRSSTRFI
+484 ADIRSFTRFT

-500 DVIARLNNYFTQM
+500 EVIERLNKFFTKM
-513 TEVVYEFDGTIFE
+513 TEVVYRYEGTIFE

-542 ADASV
+542 ADAAN
-547 RAVETAVAMHK
+547 RAVETAVAMQK
-558 RFNALRDKL
+558 RFNGLRMEL
-567 FHGLSSSFGMGI
+567 FEELSTGFGMGI
-579 GIDQGDVI
+579 GIDEGNVI

-609 HRLVDIASDGQIV
+609 HRLVDMAVDGQIV
-622 LSESVYQNVQA
+622 VSEGVYSNLQIGGSQLLLDNKFN
-633 SSPSLFDLNAA
+633 P
-644 SMMGKVKIQGKD
+644 MGAVEIRGKD
-656 EPEPLYRME
+656 VPEYLYQIQIPLEQMLTE
-665 ILLEHKRPKS
+665 EEL

>member
-1 MITNVQ
+1 MDTV
-7 NFPSS
+7 
-12 SQIDRMKRI
+12 
-21 VNDPNP
+21 VNNNNQ
-27 NPAVVLIIDDMREN
+27 NPAVILIIDDMREN

-50 LDGHNIIEASGG
+50 LDGHKIIEASGG
-62 HDGIGMA
+62 KEGIAMA
-69 KEHDPDLIL
+69 QKHDPDLVL

-92 KILKEDPV
+92 KTMKADPR
-100 THLIP
+100 TNLIP

-111 LSKVESRIEGKK
+111 LSKVESRIQGKK

-148 LKRARKRLEEERHRL
+148 LKRARTRLEEERHRL
-163 QLLYDISRAVST
+163 QLLYNISRAVST

-183 STIISQTQA
+183 STIITQTQA
-192 AVGATKGNIMLLNEQ
+192 AVEATKGNIMLLNEQ

-227 VTQEVMTRGLGGWL
+227 VAQAVMTRGLGGWL
-241 INNRR
+241 VQNKRS
-246 PEIIKDIRQDDRWVT
+246 EIIDDIRQDDRWIT
-261 LPDDEG
+261 LPDDEN
-267 ETGSAIGIPL
+267 ETGSAIGVPL

-297 KEEHRELLEALGS
+297 TEGHRELLIALGS

-334 ILAQATDAIVTTD
+334 ILGQSTDAIVTTD
-347 EAWNISLFNQAA
+347 EAWRISLFNRAA
-359 ERLFGIKAQAV
+359 EQLFDLEAKEV
-370 TGKNLGDVKSLSKL
+370 TGKYLKDIKSLAVL
-384 LTVYNQDN
+384 LTVYDNSQNQAN
-392 DYSHAQ
+392 AQ
-398 EISLENGNTL
+398 EISLDNGKTL
-408 FASVSS
+408 YTSVSP
-414 IRGVGY
+414 IQGVGY
-420 AAVLQDITELKR
+420 AAVLQDVTELKR
-432 IEEFRLDQER
+432 IEEFRLAEER

-448 KDSFSRYMGP
+448 KETFSRYMGP

-500 DVIARLNNYFTQM
+500 DVIARLNRFFTQM
-513 TEVVYEFDGTIFE
+513 TEIVYQFDGTIFE

-532 LVAFNAPFDQ
+532 LIAFNAPFDQ
-542 ADASV
+542 ADAST
-547 RAVETAVAMHK
+547 RAVETAVAMHQ
-558 RFNALRDKL
+558 RFNALRMEL
-567 FHGLSSSFGMGI
+567 FEGLNASFGMGI
-579 GIDQGDVI
+579 GIDQGNVI

-598 FRMVGDAVNTA
+598 FRMVGDAVNIA
-609 HRLVDIASDGQIV
+609 HRLVDIAKDGQIV
-622 LSESVYQNVQA
+622 ISESVYQHLHVT
-633 SSPSLFDLNAA
+633 SSTLLQKNLLDP
-644 SMMGKVKIQGKD
+644 MGEVKIRGKD
-656 EPEPLYRME
+656 EPERPYLIQVPLE
-665 ILLEHKRPKS
+665 QTRPRPEA

>member
-1 MITNVQ
+1 VK
-7 NFPSS
+7 S
-12 SQIDRMKRI
+12 I
-21 VNDPNP
+21 VNN
-27 NPAVVLIIDDMREN
+27 NQESAVVLIIDDMREN

-62 HDGIGMA
+62 KDGIAMA
-69 KEHDPDLIL
+69 QEHDPDLIL

-92 KILKEDPV
+92 ETIKEDPR
-100 THLIP
+100 TNLIP

-111 LSKVESRIEGKK
+111 LSKVESRIQGKK

-148 LKRARKRLEEERHRL
+148 LKRARTHLEEERHRL
-163 QLLYDISRAVST
+163 QLLYNISRAVST

-183 STIISQTQA
+183 STIITQTQA

-207 GQVYHKFIV
+207 GQVYHKFII

-227 VTQEVMTRGLGGWL
+227 VTRAVMTRGLGGWL
-241 INNRR
+241 IQNKRS
-246 PEIIKDIRQDDRWVT
+246 EIINDIRKDGRWVT

-267 ETGSAIGIPL
+267 ETGSAIGVPL

-286 LILNHPDVGYF
+286 LILNHPHVGYF
-297 KEEHRELLEALGS
+297 TEGHRELLIALGS

-317 NAHLFTEV
+317 NAYLFTEV

-334 ILAQATDAIVTTD
+334 ILGQSTDAIITTD
-347 EAWNISLFNQAA
+347 EAWRISLFNQAA
-359 ERLFGIKAQAV
+359 EKLFGLKAEDV
-370 TGKNLGDVKSLSKL
+370 TGKYLGDVKPLAIL
-384 LTVYNQDN
+384 LKVYGNGHNQAQ
-392 DYSHAQ
+392 AQ
-398 EISLENGNTL
+398 EISLESGKTL
-408 FASVSS
+408 FISVSS

-420 AAVLQDITELKR
+420 SAAMQDITELKR
-432 IEEFRLDQER
+432 VEEFRLAEER

-448 KDSFSRYMGP
+448 KETFSRYMGP
-458 SLVDHVLSH
+458 SLVDYVLSH

-484 ADIRSSTRFI
+484 ADIRSSVRFI

-500 DVIARLNNYFTQM
+500 DVIARLNRFFTQM
-513 TEVVYEFDGTIFE
+513 TEVVYQFDGTIFE

-542 ADASV
+542 ADAST
-547 RAVETAVAMHK
+547 RAVETAVAMHQ
-558 RFNALRDKL
+558 RFNALRVEL
-567 FHGLSSSFGMGI
+567 FEGLNTSFGMGI
-579 GIDQGDVI
+579 GIDQGNVI

-598 FRMVGDAVNTA
+598 FRMVGDAVNIA
-609 HRLVDIASDGQIV
+609 HRLVDIAKDGQIV
-622 LSESVYQNVQA
+622 LSESVYQNLHIT
-633 SSPSLFDLNAA
+633 SSTLLQKNLLEF
-644 SMMGKVKIQGKD
+644 MGEVKVRGKD
-656 EPEPLYRME
+656 EPERPYLIQVPLNQVR
-665 ILLEHKRPKS
+665 LDS

>member
-1 MITNVQ
+1 MIQTK
-7 NFPSS
+7 PDSS
-12 SQIDRMKRI
+12 
-21 VNDPNP
+21 
-27 NPAVVLIIDDMREN
+27 VVLIIDDMREN
-41 RLLLSSQLK
+41 RLLLSSQLR
-50 LDGHNIIEASGG
+50 LDGHSIIEASGG
-62 HDGIGMA
+62 QDGIAMA
-69 KEHDPDLIL
+69 QAHDPDLIL

-92 KILKEDPV
+92 KILKADPR

-148 LKRARKRLEEERHRL
+148 LKRARTNLEEERHRL
-163 QLLYDISRAVST
+163 QLLYNISRAVST

-183 STIISQTQA
+183 STIIEQTQA

-207 GQVYHKFIV
+207 SEVYHKFII

-227 VTQEVMTRGLGGWL
+227 VTQEVMARGLGGWL
-241 INNRR
+241 VANKRSD
-246 PEIIKDIRQDDRWVT
+246 IIHDIRQDKRWVT

-277 IGSDRIVGI
+277 IGSDRMVGI
-286 LILNHPDVGYF
+286 IILNHPDVGYF
-297 KEEHRELLEALGS
+297 TEDHKELLNALGS

-334 ILAQATDAIVTTD
+334 VLRQATDAIVTTD
-347 EAWNISLFNQAA
+347 EEWHISMFNQAA
-359 ERLFGIKAQAV
+359 ERLFNLKAEDV
-370 TGKNLGDVKSLSKL
+370 SGKYIGDVQPLSVL
-384 LTVYNQDN
+384 LTVYRNGNTQSN
-392 DYSHAQ
+392 AQ
-398 EISLENGNTL
+398 EIKMANGNTL
-408 FASVSS
+408 FTSVSP
-414 IRGVGY
+414 ILGVGY

-432 IEEFRLDQER
+432 IEEFRLAEER

-448 KDSFSRYMGP
+448 KETFSRYMGP
-458 SLVDHVLSH
+458 SLVDYVLSH

-475 ERRHAVVMF
+475 ERRRAVVMF
-484 ADIRSSTRFI
+484 ADIRSFTRFT
-494 RLVEPN
+494 RMVGPN
-500 DVIARLNNYFTQM
+500 EVIERLNKFFTKM
-513 TEVVYEFDGTIFE
+513 TEVVYRYEGTIFE

-542 ADASV
+542 ADAAI
-547 RAVETAVAMHK
+547 RAVETAVAMQK
-558 RFNALRDKL
+558 RFNALRMEL
-567 FHGLSSSFGMGI
+567 FEELNTGFGMGI
-579 GIDQGDVI
+579 GIDEGNVI

-609 HRLVDIASDGQIV
+609 HRLVDIAVDGQIV
-622 LSESVYQNVQA
+622 VSEGVYQKLQVNTSELLVA
-633 SSPSLFDLNAA
+633 HPLSP
-644 SMMGKVKIQGKD
+644 MGAVEIRGKD
-656 EPEPLYRME
+656 EPERLYQVQVPLEAR
-665 ILLEHKRPKS
+665 LEEEEL

>member
-1 MITNVQ
+1 MPIHQVN
-7 NFPSS
+7 S
-12 SQIDRMKRI
+12 I
-21 VNDPNP
+21 VNQTNKEPS
-27 NPAVVLIIDDMREN
+27 VVLIIDDMREN
-41 RLLLSSQLK
+41 RLLLSSQLR
-50 LDGHNIIEASGG
+50 LDGHSILEASGG
-62 HDGIGMA
+62 HDGIAMA
-69 KEHDPDLIL
+69 QEHDPDLIL

-92 KILKEDPV
+92 KILKGDTR

-148 LKRARKRLEEERHRL
+148 LKRARTNLEEERHRL
-163 QLLYDISRAVST
+163 QLLYNISRAVST

-183 STIISQTQA
+183 STIITQTQA

-207 GQVYHKFIV
+207 EHVYHKFII

-241 INNRR
+241 VANKRS
-246 PEIIKDIRQDDRWVT
+246 EIIHNIRQDDRWVT

-267 ETGSAIGIPL
+267 ETGSAIGVPL

-297 KEEHRELLEALGS
+297 TEEHRELLIALGS

-317 NAHLFTEV
+317 NAHLFTEI

-334 ILAQATDAIVTTD
+334 ILRQATDAIVTTD
-347 EAWNISLFNQAA
+347 ENWNISLFNKAA
-359 ERLFGIKAQAV
+359 ERLFDITADDVAGRYIGDIKPLSV
-370 TGKNLGDVKSLSKL
+370 LLKVYSNGNNLP
-384 LTVYNQDN
+384 N
-392 DYSHAQ
+392 AQ
-398 EISLENGNTL
+398 EINLENGNTL
-408 FASVSS
+408 FTSVSP
-414 IRGVGY
+414 IQDVGY

-432 IEEFRLDQER
+432 IEEFRLTEER

-448 KDSFSRYMGP
+448 KETFSRYMGP
-458 SLVDHVLSH
+458 SLVDYVLSH

-484 ADIRSSTRFI
+484 ADIRSFTRFT

-500 DVIARLNNYFTQM
+500 EVIERLNKFFTKM
-513 TEVVYEFDGTIFE
+513 TEVVYRYEGTIFE

-542 ADASV
+542 LDAAN
-547 RAVETAVAMHK
+547 RAVETAVAMQK
-558 RFNALRDKL
+558 RFNALRMDL
-567 FHGLSSSFGMGI
+567 FEELRTGFGMGI
-579 GIDQGDVI
+579 GIDEGNVI

-609 HRLVDIASDGQIV
+609 HRLVDIAVDGQIV
-622 LSESVYQNVQA
+622 VSEGIYQNLQIESSELLQA
-633 SSPSLFDLNAA
+633 HPLK
-644 SMMGKVKIQGKD
+644 SMGAVEIRGKD
-656 EPEPLYRME
+656 EPENLYQ
-665 ILLEHKRPKS
+665 IHVSLEETLAEEEL

>member
-1 MITNVQ
+1 MN
-7 NFPSS
+7 S
-12 SQIDRMKRI
+12 I
-21 VNDPNP
+21 VNPNHYESS
-27 NPAVVLIIDDMREN
+27 VVLIIDDMREN
-41 RLLLSSQLK
+41 RLLLSSQLR
-50 LDGHNIIEASGG
+50 LDGHTILEASGG
-62 HDGIGMA
+62 QDGIAMA
-69 KEHDPDLIL
+69 QEHDPDLIL

-92 KILKEDPV
+92 KILKGDPS

-148 LKRARKRLEEERHRL
+148 LKRARMNLEEERHRL
-163 QLLYDISRAVST
+163 QLLYNISRAVST

-183 STIISQTQA
+183 STIITQTQA

-241 INNRR
+241 VTHKRS
-246 PEIIKDIRQDDRWVT
+246 EIIHDIRQDARWVT

-267 ETGSAIGIPL
+267 EAGSAIGVPL

-286 LILNHPDVGYF
+286 LILNHPEVGYF
-297 KEEHRELLEALGS
+297 TEEHRELLIALGS

-317 NAHLFTEV
+317 NAHLFTEI

-334 ILAQATDAIVTTD
+334 ILGQATDAIVTTD
-347 EAWNISLFNQAA
+347 ENWNISLINQAA
-359 ERLFGIKAQAV
+359 ERLFNLKAKDVA
-370 TGKNLGDVKSLSKL
+370 GRYIGDVKPLSVL
-384 LTVYNQDN
+384 LKA
-392 DYSHAQ
+392 YSNGSHHANAQ

-408 FASVSS
+408 FTSVSP
-414 IRGVGY
+414 IQGVGY

-432 IEEFRLDQER
+432 IEEFRLAEER

-448 KDSFSRYMGP
+448 KETFSRYMGP
-458 SLVDHVLSH
+458 SLVDYVLSH

-484 ADIRSSTRFI
+484 ADLRSSTRFI

-500 DVIARLNNYFTQM
+500 EVIARLNEFFTQM
-513 TEVVYEFDGTIFE
+513 TEVVYKFEGTIFE

-542 ADASV
+542 ADASS
-547 RAVETAVAMHK
+547 RALETAVAMHQ
-558 RFNALRDKL
+558 RFNALRVEL
-567 FHGLSSSFGMGI
+567 FEGLTSSFGMGI
-579 GIDQGDVI
+579 GIDQGNVI

-609 HRLVDIASDGQIV
+609 HRLVDIATDGQIV
-622 LSESVYQNVQA
+622 ISESVYENLEID
-633 SSPSLFDLNAA
+633 SNSLLQINPLVP
-644 SMMGKVKIQGKD
+644 MGAVEIRGKD
-656 EPEPLYRME
+656 EPERLYRIQIPRDQMRHE
-665 ILLEHKRPKS
+665 